1 MVYYNRFLKR
11 WIFDAI
17 DYLIIGWLIGW
28 MVGHQLQR
36 RYGSITSTATTTTP
50 GMIVGSTTF
59 GQQQQYHAD
68 ILTLPWE
75 EDKLTSNIDEGEVA
89 KEGKEDGEDDFTSQ
103 STTATWTSKTTPT
116 TTKPKTTAALFVPP
130 KSKMQALLRNAN
142 LQSYNYDKKYR
153 NPNRKNHYVI
163 DEERHLRQ
171 QRDYNDYTK
180 KMMKKKNSNKKD
192 NKGTLRTTRRWVG
205 KEM

>member
-17 DYLIIGWLIGW
+17 DYFIIGWLIGW

-36 RYGSITSTATTTTP
+36 RYGSITSTATPTTP

-75 EDKLTSNIDEGEVA
+75 EDKLTSNIDEGEEA
-89 KEGKEDGEDDFTSQ
+89 KE
-103 STTATWTSKTTPT
+103 
-116 TTKPKTTAALFVPP
+116 
-130 KSKMQALLRNAN
+130 
-142 LQSYNYDKKYR
+142 
-153 NPNRKNHYVI
+153 RK
-163 DEERHLRQ
+163 
-171 QRDYNDYTK
+171 
-180 KMMKKKNSNKKD
+180 
-192 NKGTLRTTRRWVG
+192 RRWRRRFHITIDDG
-205 KEM
+205 YLDFQNNTNHNKTKNNGSIICTTEK